1 LATVFN
7 CSIRRRC
14 PNPGNIQ
21 ARQSFSAGLVSG
33 ARPRWRPSS
42 PTNSISRPAAVAHRW
57 SIIEANSKAKT
68 SRRRCTG
75 CGPAAEAIGRNPAE
89 IIFSITALIG
99 VGQTRDQVAAA
110 LDPDNFDSQTCDGTT
125 SSGSPTQIVDQLGSY
140 VKLGISRVYVRTP
153 TRMESLAGNFEMFA
167 AEVLPQ
173 LAAINGP

>member
-1 LATVFN
+1 M
-7 CSIRRRC
+7 
-14 PNPGNIQ
+14 
-21 ARQSFSAGLVSG
+21 
-33 ARPRWRPSS
+33 
-42 PTNSISRPAAVAHRW
+42 
-57 SIIEANSKAKT
+57 
-68 SRRRCTG
+68 
-75 CGPAAEAIGRNPAE
+75 
-89 IIFSITALIG
+89 TALIG